1 MTRLSEL
8 DFYQSPWLHVN
19 DLKGKPIRVT
29 ITRWALEEVNER
41 DRGKVKK
48 VALSFK
54 SAKKRL
60 LLNVSQGRAAED
72 AWGDLDNWIGKQC
85 ILQPGTASN
94 SKPTINLV
102 PLIEQSAPDA
112 PREQQAPAEGEAGA
126 EQPPASAER
135 EQQTPAA
142 TGERMSDAEAAALW
156 EKHKPPAEP
165 YPGYSG

>member
-112 PREQQAPAEGEAGA
+112 PREQQAPAEGEPGA
-126 EQPPASAER
+126 EQPPTSAEG
-135 EQQTPAA
+135 QPAA